1 MTINYTFVPRQVGQ
15 FRIGSDKFVYFDP
28 AKRQYV
34 TLTTQPFDIK
44 VTQGSGSAAASRQ
57 DIASKNTD
65 IRHIH
70 LHGASPSHGNNLV
83 IEKVW
88 YWLLYLIAMGALGGV
103 FYANRRHMRM
113 AADVTGTRMA
123 RASKEAR
130 KRLRSA
136 RGYMDA
142 HDSDK
147 FYEAVLQAM
156 WGFLSDKLSM
166 PASQLSREN
175 VSEKLHDFGADD
187 TVTDKLI
194 NVLDRCEMARYTP
207 MGSDEQMGSLYQ
219 EASEVIN
226 TLSSIRR
233 K

>member
-1 MTINYTFVPRQVGQ
+1 
-15 FRIGSDKFVYFDP
+15 
-28 AKRQYV
+28 
-34 TLTTQPFDIK
+34 
-44 VTQGSGSAAASRQ
+44 
-57 DIASKNTD
+57 
-65 IRHIH
+65 
-70 LHGASPSHGNNLV
+70 
-83 IEKVW
+83 
-88 YWLLYLIAMGALGGV
+88 
-103 FYANRRHMRM
+103 
-113 AADVTGTRMA
+113 
-123 RASKEAR
+123 
-130 KRLRSA
+130 
-136 RGYMDA
+136 MDA
-142 HDSDK
+142 HNSDK

-187 TVTDKLI
+187 AVTDRLI

-207 MGSDEQMGSLYQ
+207 MGSDEQMGNLYQ